1 MECVV
6 GQRFSRDVT
15 IDDQSIREFAR
26 LVGDENPL
34 HHDKELAS
42 LTRFGGLIASGT
54 HSASVM
60 MGAMA
65 AFTVQFGPSL
75 GLEFS
80 VKLRKP
86 VLAGEHLRIE
96 WEILAIERNSFLGGR
111 VVSFNG
117 RLINNKGETVVSG
130 FAKGLIMANADAF
143 SEKPAVP
150 SRA

>member
-1 MECVV
+1 MGCVV

-15 IDDQSIREFAR
+15 VNQESIREFAR

-34 HHDKELAS
+34 HHDKGLAA

-54 HSASVM
+54 HSASIM
-60 MGAMA
+60 MGAVA
-65 AFTVQFGPSL
+65 AFTAQFGPSL
-75 GLEFS
+75 GLEYS

-86 VLAGEHLRIE
+86 VRAGERLRIE
-96 WEILAIERNSFLGGR
+96 WEVSAIERNPLLGGR

-117 RLINNKGETVVSG
+117 RLINDKDETVVSG

-143 SEKPAVP
+143 SEKSAVP